1 MFYTRHLSFNIANP
15 SPCLEIGMNYDHSIE
30 NESQVLLGQG
40 SARAMLEEWIFK
52 LLSQKQEFQSLVT
65 H

>member
-1 MFYTRHLSFNIANP
+1 
-15 SPCLEIGMNYDHSIE
+15 MNYDHSIE